1 MNVDNCCRD
10 IDGSATNT
18 EWFYPNASR
27 VDRKGRGSFYRTR
40 GPKLVIL
47 HHDGSLI
54 SSGIFRCQIQDN
66 FNYFGIYP
74 ENEGN
79 VLL

>member
-1 MNVDNCCRD
+1 MNVDDCCQD
-10 IDGSATNT
+10 IDGSVMDT

-27 VDRKGRGSFYRTR
+27 VDSKGGGTFYITR
-40 GPKLVIL
+40 GPKLAIL
-47 HHDGSLI
+47 HHDGSVI
-54 SSGIFRCQIQDN
+54 SCGIFQCQIRDN